1 MQSRRRNGRTR
12 PRDKRPSNVRNG
24 QIGRNGQA
32 AKHRERPALR
42 KRPPQNQECPRQNRI
57 GHVRPTPNILRPP
70 NRRKR
75 QRLPPKETGV
85 RLKQRRRNLRHLE
98 LRPSRFRLP
107 LQERGR
113 KRYHLRPRHP
123 KLRHHKPRRRKA
135 ARRLRHRVER
145 AGSVLATAM
154 TGAAADLVEQSR
166 KRPRHRRLAQPIQQ
180 PLRLLRRL
188 PIVPDRQPI
197 RPVLRGPTH
206 CVREILRFRRR
217 PRLRS
222 RRARRPRSIPYR
234 GGGSRC
240 RISVASAARR
250 PKAIE
255 PLFKSL
261 AAPSFG
267 RAIGRSFGVT
277 RPIVSASMPAT
288 CGQNDVAASYR
299 PSPCGQMARR
309 SSRSPMT
316 MAV

>member
-42 KRPPQNQECPRQNRI
+42 KRQRQNQERLRQNRI
-57 GHVRPTPNILRPP
+57 GHARPTPNILRPP

-85 RLKQRRRNLRHLE
+85 RLKQRRRNLRRLE
-98 LRPSRFRLP
+98 LRPSRFRRP
-107 LQERGR
+107 LQKRGR
-113 KRYHLRPRHP
+113 KRHHLRP
-123 KLRHHKPRRRKA
+123 RHHKPRRRKA

-154 TGAAADLVEQSR
+154 TGAAAGLVEQSR

-206 CVREILRFRRR
+206 RVREILRFRRR

-261 AAPSFG
+261 AAPSSG
-267 RAIGRSFGVT
+267 RVIGRSFGVT